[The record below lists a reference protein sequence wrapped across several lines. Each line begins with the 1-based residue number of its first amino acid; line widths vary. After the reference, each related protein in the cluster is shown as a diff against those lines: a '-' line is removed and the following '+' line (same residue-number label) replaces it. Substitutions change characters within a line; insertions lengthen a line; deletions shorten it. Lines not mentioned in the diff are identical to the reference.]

1 MSDDTLRDKIREVFE
16 EGWFAGASGVES
28 LPQSWGES
36 EARAFASRVVP
47 LPAALF
53 VGGAVVNT
61 GDVVL
66 LVDNRPCPLTG
77 QELERYAE
85 RIADFGDSVGVRF
98 VLIHGAHIDAVV
110 THLRGHLER
119 CAAEARDPGDMV
131 DRVLALLTG
140 RRVDNSDAS
149 GG

>member
-1 MSDDTLRDKIREVFE
+1 MDDTLRDKIREVFE
-16 EGWFAGASGVES
+16 EGWYQGASGVES
-28 LPQSWGES
+28 LAQSWGES
-36 EARAFASRVVP
+36 EARAYAVRVVP

-53 VGGAVVNT
+53 AGGSVANVG
-61 GDVVL
+61 DLVVL
-66 LVDNRPCPLTG
+66 SSDDRAIARDDVWKF
-77 QELERYAE
+77 AE
-85 RIADFGDSVGVRF
+85 RLADFGDSVGVRF
-98 VLIHGAHIDAVV
+98 VLVHGVHVDAVV
-110 THLRGHLER
+110 SELRAKLEA